1 MSYTIS
7 KYSKEQ
13 AKKLNVEIKN
23 SKTKG
28 KKIDVFQNNKKIASI
43 GALGMDDYS
52 THMKKKGKTYA
63 DERRRLYKKRT
74 DWCKDKTACKM
85 AREILW

>member
-1 MSYTIS
+1 
-7 KYSKEQ
+7 
-13 AKKLNVEIKN
+13 
-23 SKTKG
+23 
-28 KKIDVFQNNKKIASI
+28 
-43 GALGMDDYS
+43 MDDYS

>member
-13 AKKLNVEIKN
+13 AKKLGVEIKN

-28 KKIDVFQNNKKIASI
+28 KKIDVFQNNKK
-43 GALGMDDYS
+43 
-52 THMKKKGKTYA
+52 
-63 DERRRLYKKRT
+63 
-74 DWCKDKTACKM
+74 
-85 AREILW
+85 